1 MNFDAESILVHQVHP
16 VKLAFDITA
25 SLVSNALLWQHK
37 LAVGI
42 ASRYLLPVIGSVL
55 VLQFADLDRLR
66 ETRRAKYV
74 LEHMPPASTVLR
86 LGGDTL
92 MAVGAWRRKPSWM
105 VAGGLLVVAGWS
117 HGLMDLPT
125 RLRFAEPT
133 SPHGG
138 EGDPR

>member
-1 MNFDAESILVHQVHP
+1 LIDEILIHQVHP

-25 SLVSNALLWQHK
+25 SLVSNAMLWNHK
-37 LAVGI
+37 LAAGI

-55 VLQFADLDRLR
+55 VLRFADLERLR

-74 LEHMPPASTVLR
+74 LEHVPPASTALR

-117 HGLMDLPT
+117 HGLVLLPT
-125 RLRFAEPT
+125 VWGGPAAKRLGWGEPNST
-133 SPHGG
+133 
-138 EGDPR
+138 DR